1 MNDRHLTITESEDR
15 WHVRRG
21 KRASKPAL
29 QLRGA
34 WLARA
39 GFPAGSRVRVV
50 VRRGE
55 LVIRPEVRALSET
68 KGKE

>member
-15 WHVRRG
+15 WHLRCG

-29 QLRGA
+29 HLRGA
-34 WLARA
+34 WLAQA
-39 GFPAGSRVRVV
+39 GFSAGSRVRVV

-55 LVIRPEVRALSET
+55 LVIRIEDPALSET